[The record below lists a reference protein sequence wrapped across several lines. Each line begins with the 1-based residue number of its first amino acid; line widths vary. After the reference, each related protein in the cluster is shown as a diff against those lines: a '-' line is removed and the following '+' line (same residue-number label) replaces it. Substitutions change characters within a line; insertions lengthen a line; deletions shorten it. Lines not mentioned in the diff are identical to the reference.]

1 MAYNYEQ
8 LGLDDVA
15 READLDALARRETV
29 TILPV
34 RWGGERSFLGHLGY
48 LLRRIP
54 LGGRYLSK

>member
-1 MAYNYEQ
+1 VAYNYEQ
-8 LGLDDVA
+8 FGLEDVA
-15 READLDALARRETV
+15 RETDLDALARRE

-54 LGGRYLSK
+54 LRGRYLSK

>member
-8 LGLDDVA
+8 FGLEDVA
-15 READLDALARRETV
+15 RETDLDALARRE

-54 LGGRYLSK
+54 LRGRYLSK